1 MPRLTNKEIKG
12 IAPDVIRL
20 LVKIIRLSKGGL
32 SKAERREIGEDLL
45 IVALNILEDAILVDD
60 PPGNP

>member
-45 IVALNILEDAILVDD
+45 VVALNILEDAILVDD
-60 PPGNP
+60 TPGNP

>member
-45 IVALNILEDAILVDD
+45 IVALNILEDAISVDE

>member
-45 IVALNILEDAILVDD
+45 VVALNILEDAILVDD

>member
-1 MPRLTNKEIKG
+1 LTNKEIKG

-45 IVALNILEDAILVDD
+45 VVALNILEDAILVDD
-60 PPGNP
+60 TPGNP

>member
-1 MPRLTNKEIKG
+1 MPRLTNREIKG

-45 IVALNILEDAILVDD
+45 IVALNILEDAISVDE